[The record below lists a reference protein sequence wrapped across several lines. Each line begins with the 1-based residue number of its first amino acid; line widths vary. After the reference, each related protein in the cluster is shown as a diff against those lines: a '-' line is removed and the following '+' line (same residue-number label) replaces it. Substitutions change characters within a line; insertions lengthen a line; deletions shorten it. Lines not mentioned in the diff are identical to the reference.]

1 MRKHNMSNRTTIR
14 LTEND
19 LNNLIAEAA
28 TRMINE
34 LDKKTYAMAAKKALD
49 RSMGDENAGKASKA
63 MVRKVVKRLSQD
75 NDFLNLSPDKKL
87 EAIKYQLQRYYDTK
101 ARKLAAKASDDKALS
116 MSGIDKLA
124 KSILANYFYD
134 ENEGKWKASD
144 MPDIGV
150 DYSSLYDD
158 QLF

>member
-1 MRKHNMSNRTTIR
+1 MKNRTTIR

-19 LNNLIAEAA
+19 LNNIVAEAA
-28 TRMINE
+28 TRIINE

-49 RSMGDENAGKASKA
+49 RSRGEENAGKASKA

-75 NDFLNLSPDKKL
+75 NDFMNLSQDKKL
-87 EAIKYQLQRYYDTK
+87 EAIKYQLQRCYDSK
-101 ARKLAAKASDDKALS
+101 AHKLATTASDDKILS